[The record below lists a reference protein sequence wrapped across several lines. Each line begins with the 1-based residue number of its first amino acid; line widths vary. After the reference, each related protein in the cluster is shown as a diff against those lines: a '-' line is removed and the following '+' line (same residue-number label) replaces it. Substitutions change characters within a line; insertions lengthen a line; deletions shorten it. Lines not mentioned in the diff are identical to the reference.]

1 MIHINWQSHL
11 CIKNTETLYMNY
23 FRKIRLQEEGKENA
37 YVFCLWYKQQRDKK
51 GRKVHICSV
60 ADISHRERY
69 GRDLSFKEKED
80 GSARD

>member
-11 CIKNTETLYMNY
+11 CIKNTKTLYMNY

-51 GRKVHICSV
+51 GRKVLLLIY
-60 ADISHRERY
+60 HRERY